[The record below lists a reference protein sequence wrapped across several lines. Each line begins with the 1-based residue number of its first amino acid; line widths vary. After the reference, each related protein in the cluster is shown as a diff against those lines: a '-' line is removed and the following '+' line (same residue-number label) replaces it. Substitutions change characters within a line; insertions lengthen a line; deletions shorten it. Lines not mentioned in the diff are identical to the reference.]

1 MSIQTKEKK
10 MKNKFHKALE
20 NEVDASNDFI
30 SINKAIQQ
38 ARDINIIDLI
48 DMSGRTM
55 GEVAEILA
63 LLKNCNQL
71 EIIEFEGYEA

>member
-10 MKNKFHKALE
+10 MKNKFHKALQ

>member
-10 MKNKFHKALE
+10 MKNKFHKALQ

-63 LLKNCNQL
+63 LLKNCSQL

>member
-1 MSIQTKEKK
+1 

-38 ARDINIIDLI
+38 ARDINIVDLI

-63 LLKNCNQL
+63 LLKNCSQL

>member
-1 MSIQTKEKK
+1 

-38 ARDINIIDLI
+38 ARDINIVDLI

-55 GEVAEILA
+55 GEVAEIIA
-63 LLKNCNQL
+63 LLQ
-71 EIIEFEGYEA
+71 

>member
-1 MSIQTKEKK
+1 
-10 MKNKFHKALE
+10 MKNKFHKALQ
-20 NEVDASNDFI
+20 NEVDASNDII

-55 GEVAEILA
+55 GEVAEIIA

>member
-1 MSIQTKEKK
+1 

-38 ARDINIIDLI
+38 ARDINIVDLI
-48 DMSGRTM
+48 DMSGKTM
-55 GEVAEILA
+55 GEVAEVLA

>member
-1 MSIQTKEKK
+1 

-38 ARDINIIDLI
+38 ARDINIVDLI
-48 DMSGRTM
+48 DMSGKTM

>member
-1 MSIQTKEKK
+1 
-10 MKNKFHKALE
+10 MKNKFQKALE

-30 SINKAIQQ
+30 SIHKAIQQ
-38 ARDINIIDLI
+38 ARDVNIIDLV

-63 LLKNCNQL
+63 LLKNCSQL

>member
-1 MSIQTKEKK
+1 

-20 NEVDASNDFI
+20 NEVDTSNDFI

-38 ARDINIIDLI
+38 ARDINIVDLI

>member
-1 MSIQTKEKK
+1 

-20 NEVDASNDFI
+20 NEIDASNDFI

-38 ARDINIIDLI
+38 AREPNIVDLI
-48 DMSGRTM
+48 DMSGKTM
-55 GEVAEILA
+55 GEVAEVLA

>member
-1 MSIQTKEKK
+1 
-10 MKNKFHKALE
+10 MKNKFHKALQ

-38 ARDINIIDLI
+38 ARDINIVDLI

-63 LLKNCNQL
+63 LLKNCSQL

>member
-1 MSIQTKEKK
+1 
-10 MKNKFHKALE
+10 MKNKFHKALQ

-38 ARDINIIDLI
+38 ARDINIVDLI

>member
-1 MSIQTKEKK
+1 
-10 MKNKFHKALE
+10 MKNKFHKALQ

-38 ARDINIIDLI
+38 ARDINIIDLV

-55 GEVAEILA
+55 GEVAEIIA

>member
-1 MSIQTKEKK
+1 

-38 ARDINIIDLI
+38 ARDINIIDLV

-63 LLKNCNQL
+63 LLKNCSQL

>member
-1 MSIQTKEKK
+1 
-10 MKNKFHKALE
+10 MKNKFHKALQ

-38 ARDINIIDLI
+38 ARDINIVDLI

-55 GEVAEILA
+55 GEVAEIIA

>member
-1 MSIQTKEKK
+1 

-20 NEVDASNDFI
+20 NEIDASNDFI

-38 ARDINIIDLI
+38 ARDQNIVDLI
-48 DMSGRTM
+48 DMSGKTM
-55 GEVAEILA
+55 GEVAEVLA

>member
-1 MSIQTKEKK
+1 
-10 MKNKFHKALE
+10 MKNKFHKALQ

>member
-1 MSIQTKEKK
+1 
-10 MKNKFHKALE
+10 MKNKFHKALQ

-30 SINKAIQQ
+30 SINKAIKQ
-38 ARDINIIDLI
+38 ARDINIVDLV

>member
-1 MSIQTKEKK
+1 

-38 ARDINIIDLI
+38 ARDINIVDLI

-55 GEVAEILA
+55 GEVAEIIA

>member
-1 MSIQTKEKK
+1 

-20 NEVDASNDFI
+20 NEVDTSNDFI

>member
-1 MSIQTKEKK
+1 
-10 MKNKFHKALE
+10 MKNKFHKALQ

-38 ARDINIIDLI
+38 ARDINIIDLV

-63 LLKNCNQL
+63 LLKNCSQL

>member
-1 MSIQTKEKK
+1 

-38 ARDINIIDLI
+38 ARDINIVDLI

>member
-1 MSIQTKEKK
+1 